1 MGTRAA
7 YLAMTLLALAPAAGA
22 RAQGLVITPLPSQQV
37 IEAVTPATPT
47 AIAQPVQPAQTD
59 PGREAPLRAG
69 LPRPSIIIG
78 DRAVLAAFDPRGPL
92 GFAFASRQAIRQRDA
107 GLFERLLGDGAF
119 DPDAARV
126 PEAIQTELRRMACY
140 GGSID
145 GAWGSGSAGAVRRW
159 SQASQARAGDGPD
172 MALYRA
178 ILRQGDVECAAP
190 AVAAPAQP
198 AATPR
203 AAAARAAPARDNRAA
218 ASPARTTPARTT
230 PARSQPRQ
238 PAPAASAPAPASRQI
253 NPSLM
258 GSGLFR

>member
-7 YLAMTLLALAPAAGA
+7 YLAMTLLALGPAAGA

-37 IEAVTPATPT
+37 IEAVTPPMPEPATQPT
-47 AIAQPVQPAQTD
+47 QAD
-59 PGREAPLRAG
+59 PGRETPPRAD

-92 GFAFASRQAIRQRDA
+92 GFAFEARQAIRQRDA
-107 GLFERLLGDGAF
+107 ALFDRLLGDGAF
-119 DPDAARV
+119 DPDTGRLA
-126 PEAIQTELRRMACY
+126 EAIQTELRRMACY
-140 GGSID
+140 AGSID

-159 SQASQARAGDGPD
+159 SQVAQSQAGDSPD

-178 ILRQGDVECAAP
+178 ILHKDEVECAAP

-218 ASPARTTPARTT
+218 PATARAA
-230 PARSQPRQ
+230 PARSQPRKPQ
-238 PAPAASAPAPASRQI
+238 PAASTPAPASRQI